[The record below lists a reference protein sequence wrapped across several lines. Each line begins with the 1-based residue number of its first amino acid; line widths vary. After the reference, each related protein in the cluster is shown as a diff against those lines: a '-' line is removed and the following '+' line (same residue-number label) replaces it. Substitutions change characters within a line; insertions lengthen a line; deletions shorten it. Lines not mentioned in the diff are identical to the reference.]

1 MAENKNNVFS
11 FQEKQAA
18 FTDYLR
24 NPQVCP
30 VPEGVIP
37 ERIDIHRELMFN
49 NISSFLET
57 SFPILRS
64 IIEDNAWKGLC
75 QDYFLVHH
83 SKTPYF
89 SEIPEEFLF
98 YLQEERVPRADDHP
112 FILELAHYEWVEMAL
127 AISLDEQPKVDDQL
141 TQKPLT
147 TEIAL
152 SPLAWPLAYQYP
164 VHLISS
170 TFKPQC
176 PPETATFLLVYR
188 SSDLEVNF
196 IEMTPLTFRLLQLL
210 QQQSVWLLDDCLNG
224 LAREF
229 VDFKPGVI
237 YNGGLDVLQ
246 ELAARG
252 IVYQP

>member
-64 IIEDNAWKGLC
+64 IIEDNAWKELC

-83 SKTPYF
+83 SRTPYF
-89 SEIPEEFLF
+89 SEIPEEFLS
-98 YLQEERVPRADDHP
+98 YLQEERVTRADDHP

-127 AISLDEQPKVDDQL
+127 AISLDEQPKVNDQL
-141 TQKPLT
+141 IQESLT

-176 PPETATFLLVYR
+176 PPEAATFLLVYR
-188 SSDLEVNF
+188 DSDLEVNF

-210 QQQSVWLLDDCLNG
+210 QQQSVWLLDDCLKG

-229 VDFKPGVI
+229 VNFKPGVI
-237 YNGGLDVLQ
+237 YNGGLEILQ
-246 ELAARG
+246 DLAARG